1 MPNEQ
6 LPETIEDAFQSD
18 DLPSLL
24 RRFVVNDLT
33 RHLNRCAGQVI
44 MLFESPH
51 FMEVLAG
58 HPLAGRSGRIA
69 FNAFCM
75 PSEDEECPCTVG
87 EILHCELF
95 DQFPCFQRIG
105 VMNVSRLP
113 LQKKL
118 YPYSV
123 RRQVPQELLSAFRVI
138 RKSPGVCV
146 DKRWKK
152 HQFFVALIQEDLEN
166 RISRVMCRLGEANV
180 KFVSCGE
187 VAKAYLEHLGVESCH
202 VLPHPATGWDEN
214 NAVEA
219 MVDWFHNLT
228 A

>member
-33 RHLNRCAGQVI
+33 RHLNRCEGQVI

-58 HPLAGRSGRIA
+58 HPLAGRSGQTA
-69 FNAFCM
+69 FNAFCTQAA
-75 PSEDEECPCTVG
+75 DEEFPYTVG
-87 EILHCELF
+87 EVLRYRLF
-95 DQFPCFQRIG
+95 GQFPCFQRIG

-113 LQKKL
+113 LQEKL

-123 RRQVPQELLSAFRVI
+123 RRQVPQGLLSAFRVI
-138 RKSPGVCV
+138 RKNPGVCV
-146 DKRWKK
+146 DKRWKI
-152 HQFFVALIQEDLEN
+152 HRFFVALIQEDLEN

-180 KFVSCGE
+180 KFVSCGD
-187 VAKAYLEHLGVESCH
+187 VAKAYLEHLDVESCH
-202 VLPHPATGWDEN
+202 DLPHPATGWDEN